1 LDLNIIEK
9 AKTIEVSRRS
19 FLKKSAIITGAAMM
33 TQSEILAATGE
44 KKTLKLYN
52 VHLNKMFYAPFFEK
66 NYYKL
71 SGLFEVNKAFI
82 DYRAKEMIRVDV
94 KLVNLL
100 YEIKQHLGYDK
111 QFNIVS
117 GYRSPRTN
125 AALSKRREGVA
136 KHSYHIKGQAV
147 DIYVPNVFTPDG
159 DGLNDY
165 FYIKTGKGVKN
176 INRLMIFNNWGDKL
190 FDKKDLRKNVPVDGW
205 NGEFRGKKAGL
216 GVYVYVFELELED
229 GSKRRV
235 AGDVTIIK

>member
-1 LDLNIIEK
+1 MKKLLKIVGVLVLILIVALIVLMFSIGNIIEK
-9 AKTIEVSRRS
+9 AKTIEISRRS

-33 TQSEILAATGE
+33 NQSEILAATGE

-117 GYRSPRTN
+117 GYRTARTN

-147 DIYVPNVFTPDG
+147 DIYVPNVS
-159 DGLNDY
+159 LR
-165 FYIKTGKGVKN
+165 
-176 INRLMIFNNWGDKL
+176 RL
-190 FDKKDLRKNVPVDGW
+190 KDVAMGLRKG
-205 NGEFRGKKAGL
+205 GL
-216 GVYVYVFELELED
+216 GYYPRSNFVHVDV
-229 GSKRRV
+229 GPVRSWRR
-235 AGDVTIIK
+235 G

>member
-1 LDLNIIEK
+1 MDLNIIKK
-9 AKTIEVSRRS
+9 AQTVGISRRS
-19 FLKKSAIITGAAMM
+19 FLKRSAIITGAAMM

-44 KKTLKLYN
+44 KKILKLHN
-52 VHLNKMFYAPFFEK
+52 VHLNKTFYAPFFEK

-82 DYRAKEMIRVDV
+82 DYRAKEMTRIDV

-136 KHSYHIKGQAV
+136 KNSYHIKGQAV
-147 DIYVPNVFTPDG
+147 DIYVPNVSLKKLKDVAI
-159 DGLNDY
+159 GL
-165 FYIKTGKGVKN
+165 KQGGVGYYPRSN
-176 INRLMIFNNWGDKL
+176 FLHVDVG
-190 FDKKDLRKNVPVDGW
+190 PVRTW
-205 NGEFRGKKAGL
+205 RRG
-216 GVYVYVFELELED
+216 
-229 GSKRRV
+229 
-235 AGDVTIIK
+235 

>member
-1 LDLNIIEK
+1 MDLNIVEK
-9 AKTIEVSRRS
+9 ARTVEVSRRS

-52 VHLNKMFYAPFFEK
+52 VHLNKTFYAPFFEK

-82 DYRAKEMIRVDV
+82 DYRAKEMTRVDV

-117 GYRSPRTN
+117 GYRSPGTN
-125 AALSKRREGVA
+125 AALRKKREGVA
-136 KHSYHIKGQAV
+136 KNSYHIKGQAV
-147 DIYVPNVFTPDG
+147 DIYVPNVS
-159 DGLNDY
+159 
-165 FYIKTGKGVKN
+165 
-176 INRLMIFNNWGDKL
+176 
-190 FDKKDLRKNVPVDGW
+190 LRKLKDVATGLKRGGVGYYPSSNFLHVDVGPVRSW
-205 NGEFRGKKAGL
+205 RRG
-216 GVYVYVFELELED
+216 
-229 GSKRRV
+229 
-235 AGDVTIIK
+235 